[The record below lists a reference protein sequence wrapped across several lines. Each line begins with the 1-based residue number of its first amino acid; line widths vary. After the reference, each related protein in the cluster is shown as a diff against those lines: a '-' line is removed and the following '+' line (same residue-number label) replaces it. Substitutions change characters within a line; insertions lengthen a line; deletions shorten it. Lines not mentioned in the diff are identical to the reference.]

1 MKRIGAWS
9 LGISLLLLCVLMSG
23 CGYTRDDLDA
33 AWEEGYRS
41 GVEDTEEESYCA
53 GYEAAI
59 ADVREMLQCEEGESI
74 EENRINSMWFHVED
88 GYREGYSD
96 AELGIPNLYEVD
108 DDTYWEKYWE
118 VYDKETGE
126 LKNP

>member
-1 MKRIGAWS
+1 MKRVRAICLGAS
-9 LGISLLLLCVLMSG
+9 LCLLCLLTSG

-33 AWEEGYRS
+33 AWENGYRS
-41 GVEDTEEESYCA
+41 GVEDTAEESYRE

-59 ADVREMLQCEEGESI
+59 ADVRDMLQCDEDESI
-74 EENRINSMWFHVED
+74 EDNRINSMWFHIED

-96 AELGIPNLYEVD
+96 AELGIPNMYETDEEV
-108 DDTYWEKYWE
+108 YWERYWE